1 MVFFLFIIKGL
12 NIQTCLVCVRF
23 LFYNNY
29 MSITSTPKDFQVLF
43 LDMNSFFAS
52 VEQQIRPELRGIPV
66 GVAPYVGGTGCIIAA
81 SREAKE
87 IGIKTGCLVKEARKI
102 YPKIKII
109 EARPALYTI
118 YHKEIKKVIESFSP
132 YFQPLSIDEFIIFL
146 TPGEQN
152 LHTAKKLG
160 QAIKDKIRC
169 DVGDFLTCS
178 VGIGPSRFLAK
189 MAGEMKKPDG
199 LTVIKLSEL
208 ESFYSK
214 IKLLDITGIN
224 HKLEFRLKNFNL
236 LTPLDFF
243 TADMPKLRSILG
255 HAGRLWWY
263 RLRGYEVDNQ
273 ISQTKTIGHSHVLA
287 PDARNFEGAKAV
299 IRKLIYKSAYRL
311 RQSELMAGGV
321 FVAISFYDGPS
332 FKKGAS
338 VSPFSDTGSFI
349 SNVFGLLKDCH
360 WYKNPSYVAVSAF
373 NLKSSKNIQLSIFS
387 EIEKSRRIS
396 EAMDSIDD
404 EFGVGF
410 IHPASV
416 FAARDSAPDRIPF
429 GKPRYDIRNF

>member
-1 MVFFLFIIKGL
+1 
-12 NIQTCLVCVRF
+12 
-23 LFYNNY
+23 
-29 MSITSTPKDFQVLF
+29 MSINTPPKDFRIIF

-52 VEQQIRPELRGIPV
+52 VEQQVRPEFRGIPV
-66 GVAPYVGGTGCIIAA
+66 GVTPYVGGTGCIIAA
-81 SREAKE
+81 SREAKKM
-87 IGIKTGCLVKEARKI
+87 GIKTGCLVREARKI

-109 EARPALYTI
+109 ESRPALYTI
-118 YHKEIKKVIESFSP
+118 YHKEIRRVIESFSP

-146 TPGEQN
+146 TPSEQN
-152 LHTAKKLG
+152 SQTAKKLG
-160 QAIKDKIRC
+160 QAIKDKIRSE
-169 DVGDFLTCS
+169 VGDFLTSS

-189 MAGEMKKPDG
+189 MAGERQKPDG
-199 LTVIKLSEL
+199 LTVVKLSEL
-208 ESFYSK
+208 REFYSK

-243 TADMPKLRSILG
+243 TTDLPKLRSILG

-263 RLRGYEVDNQ
+263 RLRGYEVDDQ
-273 ISQTKTIGHSHVLA
+273 ISQIKTIGHSHVLA
-287 PDARNFEGAKAV
+287 PEVRNIEGAKAV

-311 RQSELMAGGV
+311 RQSGFMAGGV
-321 FVAISFYDGPS
+321 FINISFYDGPS
-332 FKKGAS
+332 FKKGAR

-349 SNVFGLLKDCH
+349 ANVFKLLKDCRWH
-360 WYKNPSYVAVSAF
+360 KNPSYVAVSAF
-373 NLKSSKNIQLSIFS
+373 NLLSSKKIQLSIFS

-396 EAMDSIDD
+396 EAMDKIDD
-404 EFGVGF
+404 EFGAGF

-416 FAARDSAPDRIPF
+416 FIARDSAPDRIPF

>member
-1 MVFFLFIIKGL
+1 MFIIKGL
-12 NIQTCLVCVRF
+12 NIQTYLVCVRF

-52 VEQQIRPELRGIPV
+52 VEQQVRPELRGIPV

-118 YHKEIKKVIESFSP
+118 YHKEIKKVIESFTP
-132 YFQPLSIDEFIIFL
+132 YSQPLSIDEFIIFL
-146 TPGEQN
+146 TPSEQN

-160 QAIKDKIRC
+160 QVIKDKIRC

-189 MAGEMKKPDG
+189 MAGERKKPDG
-199 LTVIKLSEL
+199 LTILQLKDL
-208 ESFYSK
+208 EEFYSG

-224 HKLEFRLKNFNL
+224 HRLEFRLVNSGIA
-236 LTPLDFF
+236 TPIDFF
-243 TADMPKLRSILG
+243 RADLSRLRSVLNHG
-255 HAGRLWWY
+255 GRLWYY
-263 RLRGYEVDNQ
+263 RLRGHEVDDYTTF
-273 ISQTKTIGHSHVLA
+273 TKNVGHSHVLA
-287 PDARNFEGAKAV
+287 PEHRSPSGARTV
-299 IRKLIYKSAYRL
+299 LRKLIYKAASRL
-311 RQSELMAGGV
+311 RADGFLASGV
-321 FVAISFYDGPS
+321 FVAISFYNGPS
-332 FKKGAS
+332 FKKS
-338 VSPFSDTGSFI
+338 RRVSPFSDTRSFMTNAFEI
-349 SNVFGLLKDCH
+349 LKECQ
-360 WYKNPSYVAVSAF
+360 WYSNPSYVSVSAF
-373 NLKSSKNIQLSIFS
+373 NLTSSKKIQLSILP
-387 EIEKSRRIS
+387 EIEKSRKIS
-396 EAMDSIDD
+396 EAMDKIDD
-404 EFGVGF
+404 DFGVGF
-410 IHPASV
+410 VHPASV